1 MPGFSFC
8 PAAPIGVVLQGYW
21 LCAVELTPGWPQSMA
36 VGLKLESGM
45 RVSWWQWLGTES
57 CDAAGGGRQGWL
69 WPRSV
74 IPQES
79 LPWVTV
85 SAD

>member
-1 MPGFSFC
+1 MPVFSFC
-8 PAAPIGVVLQGYW
+8 PVILTGAVLQGYW
-21 LCAVELTPGWPQSMA
+21 LCAVELTPGWPQSTA

-45 RVSWWQWLGTES
+45 WVPWWRWPGAGGG
-57 CDAAGGGRQGWL
+57 DAAGGGCQGWL

-79 LPWVTV
+79 LPWVMV